1 MQTPVH
7 LLLGLSGLGG
17 RADGIRTSS
26 DRVVRIE
33 LPTITPEHVDLM
45 VKDLSTIGRLASTDK
60 AAMAEICN
68 AVAEH
73 DLARSHHLA
82 TKFGL
87 TEENLATE
95 GGAIIGLM
103 VGALAVAIII
113 LAATTSP
120 NPGPGPG
127 PDAPNATISDAGSG

>member
-1 MQTPVH
+1 M
-7 LLLGLSGLGG
+7 
-17 RADGIRTSS
+17 
-26 DRVVRIE
+26 RIE

-60 AAMAEICN
+60 AA
-68 AVAEH
+68 
-73 DLARSHHLA
+73 
-82 TKFGL
+82 
-87 TEENLATE
+87 
-95 GGAIIGLM
+95 
-103 VGALAVAIII
+103 II